1 MSTLYIDRKGINVK
15 LENKAL
21 IFYENNKRIGTVPI
35 APLERIYIRG
45 NITIS
50 SSLLGMLG
58 QNGVGV
64 IIMSGKKA
72 KASLFLPRSHNDA
85 RTRFFQYK
93 FASDTSKALELAQS
107 IVYSKLKSQAKFLRN
122 SIELR
127 PDKRYYLTDA
137 SKKIMDLSKKAF
149 EKEDISS
156 LRGLEGSGAS
166 LYFSA
171 YEHLLPSKAGFKGRN
186 RRPPKDPVNACL
198 SLSYTL
204 LHAEAVIA
212 AHGHGFDPY
221 IGFLHEIDFARESL
235 ACDLVESLRS
245 HMDYFVW
252 RLFAEQ
258 HLRPTNFTKESNGV
272 CFMGKAGREKFYSM
286 VETPLKKAR
295 KELDITLK
303 YLRNHITGVTENGK

>member
-15 LENKAL
+15 LDNKAL

-50 SSLLGMLG
+50 SSLLGWLG

-64 IIMSGKKA
+64 IIMSGRKA
-72 KASLFLPRSHNDA
+72 NPTLFLPRSHNDA
-85 RTRFFQYK
+85 RTRFLQYK
-93 FASDTSKALELAQS
+93 FASNPDNALELAQS
-107 IVYSKLKSQAKFLRN
+107 IIHSKLKSQAKLLRK

-127 PDKRYYLTDA
+127 PDKRYILTD
-137 SKKIMDLSKKAF
+137 SYKKILALSKKAF
-149 EKEDISS
+149 KKTDISS

-171 YEHLLPSKAGFKGRN
+171 YGHLLPPKAGFKGRN

-204 LHAEAVIA
+204 LHAEAVMA

-235 ACDLVESLRS
+235 ACDLVESLRTK
-245 HMDYFVW
+245 MDYFVW

-258 HLRPTNFTKESNGV
+258 HIRPRDFTTESNGA
-272 CFMGKAGREKFYSM
+272 CFMGKSAREKFYSL
-286 VETPLKKAR
+286 VETPLEKVR

-303 YLRNHITGVTENGK
+303 YLRNYITGEVENGK